1 MNSDRICWCLS
12 LLSITQPAFF
22 NISSECSFL
31 IAVSSTS
38 GCQMSDRLDEKSLYG
53 TQESEILKGD
63 CSSDEDEVLLEPR
76 FKYERVE
83 GSDAKQMIASQVLT
97 AIVAHPKLI
106 TIGTQMGYVW
116 IMDHLGH
123 VDHQNVPVI
132 RPHRSAVTRLAIE
145 ESGNYV
151 MSCANDC
158 RVAVSGIGSTTLNYV
173 LNLSIMPRSIAIN
186 PFFSRSTSV
195 PMFVVGER
203 NLILYE
209 KKFFKYKEFTIFRG
223 GEEDGFITQ
232 CSWKDSFIAFTSD
245 RGTRIYDR
253 ISSRLVSFIPKSHD
267 VDRIRSS
274 RFPPTHCWLDD
285 SQLAIAWADTIT
297 IVMVVSSEEARI
309 KQVEIHFTWHLDM
322 FCSGVSCILDPSGN
336 WSGIVVFG
344 LKPVCDSEDLDS
356 FCDTASLVSME
367 SSTSGSGP
375 TPLVQLCLLAP
386 ETYSTYRLLSEDRLS
401 LSVKPSSQPYQFAL
415 AGLPSCES
423 YFLIG
428 ASDLVMVTPYCAAD
442 TVKWRVENGM
452 LEEAWELA
460 RERNTE
466 LEDSRWDSRT
476 VGRAMIEHLLCS
488 GKPRQ
493 AAARIAEVC
502 GESSAEWEWA
512 VGAFERARVCTL
524 IAQFLPTSQPQLE
537 PECYEVVLQAALYND
552 VELFKRLV
560 QQWSPDLYRTGSIT
574 GMTLRR
580 IQELVTSQ
588 SESNPLPHKDEIRLY
603 HALAHLYVYE
613 RKFDSAIKIYMSL
626 RDQQIFAI
634 IDKYQLFEHVKDQI
648 SELVLINT
656 DLALRL
662 LLDNEDSVPASLV
675 MAKISRQPKLQ
686 MAYLTKLLSK
696 NEGAEFADLAVR
708 LYAEYDRKKLM
719 PFLRKNENYHISKAL
734 EVCRQKNFIEE
745 MILLLGKSGNHVDAL
760 DLMVKKYN
768 QLDKAIEYCK
778 EHDDA
783 DLWERLINEVVK
795 TPDHVA
801 HLLNHAGSSVDPFR
815 VIQMIPPTMSVPG
828 LRDALVKVL
837 RDYAARVEL
846 QRGCHEATRSDVRI
860 LLSSY
865 LRMQALSVAVS
876 PRKQCS
882 ICGYLSFMSL
892 DRRGSELRV
901 FSCGHVAHSTCCL
914 EEERKM
920 LLEPGACAACSEAT
934 RDECVQ

>member
-1 MNSDRICWCLS
+1 SH
-12 LLSITQPAFF
+12 
-22 NISSECSFL
+22 
-31 IAVSSTS
+31 
-38 GCQMSDRLDEKSLYG
+38 GYG
-53 TQESEILKGD
+53 KNTKPSKD
-63 CSSDEDEVLLEPR
+63 CSSDEDEIPLEPR
-76 FKYERVE
+76 FKYERLE
-83 GSDAKQMIASQVLT
+83 GSDAKQMIASQVIT

-106 TIGTQMGYVW
+106 TVGTQMGYVW

-132 RPHRSAVTRLAIE
+132 RPHRSAVTRLAVD

-158 RVAVSGIGSTTLNYV
+158 RVTISGIGSSTLNYV
-173 LNLSIMPRSIAIN
+173 LNLSVMPRSIAIN

-209 KKFFKYKEFTIFRG
+209 KKFFKYKELIIFRG

-232 CSWKDSFIAFTSD
+232 SSWKESLIAFTTD
-245 RGTRIYDR
+245 RGTRIFDR
-253 ISSRLVSFIPKSHD
+253 LSCQLISFIPKSHD

-274 RFPPTHCWLDD
+274 RFPPSHCWLDD

-297 IVMVVSSEEARI
+297 IVVVASSEEARV

-322 FCSGVSCILDPSGN
+322 FCSGVSCTLDSSGTWN
-336 WSGIVVFG
+336 GIVVFG
-344 LKPVCDSEDLDS
+344 LKPICDTEDADL
-356 FCDTASLVSME
+356 FCDTASLVSLE
-367 SSTSGSGP
+367 STLSGGGP

-401 LSVKPSSQPYQFAL
+401 LSVKPCCQPYQFAL
-415 AGLPSCES
+415 AGLPFCES

-428 ASDLVMVTPYCAAD
+428 ASDLIMATPYCAAD
-442 TVKWRVENGM
+442 TVKWRVENG
-452 LEEAWELA
+452 LFEAAWELA
-460 RERNTE
+460 RERNAE
-466 LEDSRWDSRT
+466 LEDSKWDSRS

-493 AAARIAEVC
+493 ASARVAEVC

-524 IAQFLPTSQPQLE
+524 IAQVSPVYLRAHRSNLLL
-537 PECYEVVLQAALYND
+537 LQAMVVIIL
-552 VELFKRLV
+552 
-560 QQWSPDLYRTGSIT
+560 GSIT

-580 IQELVTSQ
+580 IQELVTNQ
-588 SESNPLPHKDEIRLY
+588 SESNPLPQKDEIRLY

-613 RKFDSAIKIYMSL
+613 GKFDSAIKIYMSL
-626 RDQQIFAI
+626 RDQQIFAV

-648 SELVLINT
+648 SELMLINT

-675 MAKISRQPKLQ
+675 MAKIARQPRLQ
-686 MAYLTKLLSK
+686 MAYLTKLLNK

-719 PFLRKNENYHISKAL
+719 PFLRKNENYHISRAL

-760 DLMVKKYN
+760 NLMVKKYN

-778 EHDDA
+778 EHDDI
-783 DLWERLINEVVK
+783 DLWERLIDEVIK
-795 TPDHVA
+795 TPVHVA
-801 HLLNHAGSSVDPFR
+801 HLLNHAGSSVDPLR

-828 LRDALVKVL
+828 LRDALVKIL

-860 LLSSY
+860 LLSTY
-865 LRMQALSVAVS
+865 LRLQALSVAVS

-882 ICGYLSFMSL
+882 ICGCLAFL
-892 DRRGSELRV
+892 GLEKRGSELRV
-901 FSCGHVAHSTCCL
+901 FSCGHVAHSLCCL

-934 RDECVQ
+934 RDECVS